1 MKTKKFTAKQAAFI
15 TNKAAGVPNREAAE
29 CAGFSARTADVIA
42 ANLLKRPDIREAI
55 KGAGVEVGTRLRA
68 SYAAP
73 KDLLADVMNSAKFP
87 DAARIDAARQ
97 LLPYFH
103 PKVGEQGKKDKAK
116 ETAKDAVTR
125 RAPLGLPG
133 LAIVK

>member
-1 MKTKKFTAKQAAFI
+1 MKTKFTAKQAAFI
-15 TNKAAGVPNREAAE
+15 ANKRAGVPNREAAE
-29 CAGFSARTADVIA
+29 SAGFSARTADVIA

-55 KGAGVEVGTRLRA
+55 KGVEVGSRLRA
-68 SYAAP
+68 RYDSP
-73 KDLLADVMNSAKFP
+73 KDLLADVMNSAAFP

-103 PKVGEQGKKDKAK
+103 ARIGEQGKKDKAK
-116 ETAKDAVTR
+116 DAAHAAVSR
-125 RAPLGLPG
+125 RTPLGLPG